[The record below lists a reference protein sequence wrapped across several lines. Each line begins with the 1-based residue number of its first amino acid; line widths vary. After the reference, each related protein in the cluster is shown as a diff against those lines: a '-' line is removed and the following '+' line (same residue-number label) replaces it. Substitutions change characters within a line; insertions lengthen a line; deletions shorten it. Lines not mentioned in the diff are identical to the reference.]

1 MISGRAKTA
10 TGRPATPPVSRKG
23 TVYMEV
29 IKRDTDYAFRAL
41 VHLALKHPQVVSAG
55 NLAADQG
62 IPIAFLQKLLQRLTH
77 AGLVQSHRG
86 VQGGFALTR
95 EPREISAE
103 EIVEAIQGEIAM
115 NRCLL
120 GKPDCQNAGSCPV
133 QRRLAG
139 IQQDV
144 KHALSDLTLEDLAA
158 DFREGGAR
166 QEQAQAQTG
175 KGSDKGEE

>member
-1 MISGRAKTA
+1 
-10 TGRPATPPVSRKG
+10 
-23 TVYMEV
+23 MEV

-41 VHLALKHPQVVSAG
+41 VDLALKHPHVVSAG
-55 NLAADQG
+55 SLAADQG
-62 IPIAFLQKLLQRLTH
+62 IPIAFLQKLLQKLTH

-86 VQGGFALTR
+86 VQGGFALAR

-120 GKPDCQNAGSCPV
+120 GRPGCQNSGSCPV

-139 IQQDV
+139 IQEDV
-144 KHALSDLTLEDLAA
+144 KSALSDLTLQDLVT
-158 DFREGGAR
+158 DFRKVGAR
-166 QEQAQAQTG
+166 QEDAQT
-175 KGSDKGEE
+175 KKRSDKEAE